1 MAQDGNGRD
10 RKAAGRPDGGQFD
23 EKAGQ
28 GSDDDLV
35 PPEPSPDGA
44 SGAYMDWLGRMADDD
59 PEPDDASRAAVSEF
73 LRRPRH
79 RIGRDG
85 AYAVG
90 EPSVYGYAE
99 SKGEHVVGLVGAE
112 TFRALGLDDAALER
126 NGIDHAD
133 FEEDVA
139 DAISDMVADDI
150 YDNLSGIADGVAMDR
165 HGVGLDDLRA
175 DD

>member
-1 MAQDGNGRD
+1 MAQDRNGNNH
-10 RKAAGRPDGGQFD
+10 KAAGRPDGGQF
-23 EKAGQ
+23 EKKAGQ
-28 GSDDDLV
+28 GSDDNLV

-59 PEPDDASRAAVSEF
+59 PELDDAGRAVVSGF
-73 LRRPRH
+73 LH
-79 RIGRDG
+79 RLRDRVGGDG

-99 SKGEHVVGLVGAE
+99 SKGGHVVGLVGAE
-112 TFRALGLDDAALER
+112 TFRTLGLDDAALKR
-126 NGIDHAD
+126 HGIDRAD

-165 HGVGLDDLRA
+165 HGVGLEDPR
-175 DD
+175 

>member
-10 RKAAGRPDGGQFD
+10 RKAAGRPDGEQFD
-23 EKAGQ
+23 KKTGQ
-28 GSDDDLV
+28 GLDDDPV

-44 SGAYMDWLGRMADDD
+44 NGAYMDRPGRMADDD
-59 PEPDDASRAAVSEF
+59 PESDDAGRGAASGF

-79 RIGRDG
+79 RIGGDG

-90 EPSVYGYAE
+90 EPGVYGYAE
-99 SKGEHVVGLVGAE
+99 SKGGHVVGPVGAE
-112 TFRALGLDDAALER
+112 IFGTLGLDDAALER
-126 NGIDHAD
+126 HGIDRAD

-150 YDNLSGIADGVAMDR
+150 HDNLGGVAMDR
-165 HGVGLDDLRA
+165 YGVGLEDPR
-175 DD
+175 